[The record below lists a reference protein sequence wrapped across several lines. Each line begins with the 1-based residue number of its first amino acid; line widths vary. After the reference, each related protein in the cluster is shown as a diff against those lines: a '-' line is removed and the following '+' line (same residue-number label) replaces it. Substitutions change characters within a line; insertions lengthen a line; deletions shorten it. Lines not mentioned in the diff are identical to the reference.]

1 MNVENDRE
9 TVEYSAVDYLQSVI
23 PQKSAFWVRGFIL
36 LFGRAIARILNNDYC
51 TQAYGLGSANTRY
64 PISAFV
70 TDLVYLEGTQIAV
83 DVKKIT
89 VSVGFPHQLE

>member
-1 MNVENDRE
+1 VNAESDRE
-9 TVEYSAVDYLQSVI
+9 TDGCSAVDYLQLVI
-23 PQKSAFWVRGFIL
+23 PWKLACQIRGLIL

-51 TQAYGLGSANTRY
+51 AQTYGLGGANTRY

-89 VSVGFPHQLE
+89 VSGAYIN